1 VNGYYLGA
9 ALIALS
15 VLVVEA
21 QRHEN
26 TKANLRYWKHQHHL
40 EHLVTQRQASR
51 ITRLETALG
60 RREQRWVPRRF
71 VAPPVPTADDLAR
84 MEDDMAEWTAQ
95 VAGLPWSGC
104 DGRPAMVIEDD
115 LSCTPKLSPRAS
127 VTTARLRRMV
137 A

>member
-1 VNGYYLGA
+1 MNGLCLAA
-9 ALIALS
+9 ALIGLS
-15 VLVVEA
+15 IAVVEA
-21 QRHEN
+21 QRRINAEAKGRNWHREYQN
-26 TKANLRYWKHQHHL
+26 

-115 LSCTPKLSPRAS
+115 LSCTPKLSPRAA